1 MYEDENSISDYS
13 CTKDRDGLSK
23 TCTKYPMNMNSSIS
37 ELAQKVGAETEPQK
51 CESNSNR
58 KSKKLLV
65 NIDGTYVFNSGK
77 ISVVEW
83 KASKSPI
90 NPNEN
95 PIMASGFNYRETNPE
110 KKKVLIHKK
119 SEISG
124 LKNAKANL

>member
-1 MYEDENSISDYS
+1 LYEDENSISDYS
-13 CTKDRDGLSK
+13 CTEDLDGLGK
-23 TCTKYPMNMNSSIS
+23 TYTKYPVNMNSRIS
-37 ELAQKVGAETEPQK
+37 ELAQKVGPEIEPQK

-65 NIDGTYVFNSGK
+65 NIDGAYVFNSGK

-95 PIMASGFNYRETNPE
+95 PIMASEFIYRETSRE
-110 KKKVLIHKK
+110 KKKIFVQKK
-119 SEISG
+119 PDISG